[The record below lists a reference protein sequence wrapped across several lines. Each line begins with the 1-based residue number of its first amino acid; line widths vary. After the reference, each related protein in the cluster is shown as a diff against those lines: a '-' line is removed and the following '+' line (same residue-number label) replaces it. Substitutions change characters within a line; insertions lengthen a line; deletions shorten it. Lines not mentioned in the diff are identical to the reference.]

1 MSSMRNAVQRRN
13 HKERAQPLERQKW
26 GVLEKHKV
34 LLPDFHYISLP
45 LFSFQPPHFFKDY
58 SLRAADYNAKKARLS
73 ALRSKAAERN
83 PDEFH
88 FAMMSSKTD
97 TAGRRVADR
106 GNKALSMEAVK
117 LLKTQDVGYVRTVLQ
132 KTRRARERL
141 EEEFVLGGGEGEGV
155 RILGRVDGS
164 GAAEKVVFVGSR
176 EEQRAWDGMH
186 DQRVDGKKGQEEM
199 GNDDEMEVAEDVQA
213 KQKIPSKSRLEAQA
227 AVLNERRAV
236 RKQHRREQETRRS
249 KLEALKV
256 RERDLMATEQEMEM
270 QRARMSSS
278 VGGVTKAGLKWKVR
292 ERKK

>member
-1 MSSMRNAVQRRN
+1 
-13 HKERAQPLERQKW
+13 
-26 GVLEKHKV
+26 
-34 LLPDFHYISLP
+34 
-45 LFSFQPPHFFKDY
+45 
-58 SLRAADYNAKKARLS
+58 
-73 ALRSKAAERN
+73 
-83 PDEFH
+83 
-88 FAMMSSKTD
+88 MSSKTD